1 MPKAK
6 VLIVDDDAFLAVT
19 MQQLLTLIDFD
30 VVGVAASVN
39 DALCLA
45 ENTHPDLAIFDVRL
59 AGRRDGIEG
68 AAILRDRLGLSV
80 VFVTARGE
88 PATRRRAA
96 IVEPVAYL
104 EKPVHARRLI
114 KAVEKAAAMNRD
126 PVTNH

>member
-6 VLIVDDDAFLAVT
+6 VLIVDDDTVLAVT
-19 MQQLLTLIDFD
+19 TQQLLTLIDFD
-30 VVGVAASVN
+30 VVGVAASVS

-45 ENTHPDLAIFDVRL
+45 ENTHPDLAIFGVHL

-68 AAILRDRLGLSV
+68 AAILRDRFGLPV
-80 VFVTARGE
+80 VFVTAHDK

-104 EKPVHARRLI
+104 EKPVQARRLI
-114 KAVEKAAAMNRD
+114 KAVEQAAATNSS
-126 PVTNH
+126 PVTDS

>member
-6 VLIVDDDAFLAVT
+6 VLIVNDDAYGAME
-19 MQQLLTLIDFD
+19 MQQLLTLVDFD

-68 AAILRDRLGLSV
+68 AAILRDRCCSSRSSRGACCSETHPRSDLGS
-80 VFVTARGE
+80 
-88 PATRRRAA
+88 
-96 IVEPVAYL
+96 
-104 EKPVHARRLI
+104 
-114 KAVEKAAAMNRD
+114 
-126 PVTNH
+126 

>member
-6 VLIVDDDAFLAVT
+6 VLIVDDDTVLAVT

-45 ENTHPDLAIFDVRL
+45 ENTHPDLAIFDVCL
-59 AGRRDGIEG
+59 PGRRDGIEG
-68 AAILRDRLGLSV
+68 ATILRDRLGLPV
-80 VFVTARGE
+80 VFVTAHGE
-88 PATRRRAA
+88 PVTRERAA

-104 EKPVHARRLI
+104 EKPVDARRLI
-114 KAVEKAAAMNRD
+114 EAVEQAANCG
-126 PVTNH
+126 PVV

>member
-6 VLIVDDDAFLAVT
+6 VLIVDDDAYGAME
-19 MQQLLTLIDFD
+19 MQQLLTLVDFD

-45 ENTHPDLAIFDVRL
+45 ENTHPNLAIFDVHL

-68 AAILRDRLGLSV
+68 AAILRDRLGLPV
-80 VFVTARGE
+80 VFVTDHDKL
-88 PATRRRAA
+88 ATRRRAA

-104 EKPVHARRLI
+104 EKPVQARRLI
-114 KAVEKAAAMNRD
+114 KAVEQAAATNSG
-126 PVTNH
+126 PVTDS